1 MTCPSSSTH
10 ALDPDSCCRRGSVIS
25 HVARGFGD
33 LTLANA
39 GDFLSDNGAL
49 SRRDRQRTLRES
61 SLQSNSLPSRR
72 SLRERAAAE
81 LAGQTESEPAP
92 FVAAEPTPPR
102 RRRDA
107 RAAVRSERPTSPED
121 VPIVEETIA
130 LTPVWADPTAD
141 ASDAEPIALPEPA
154 EDDSAAGQ
162 PVPADTF
169 VPLSSVADSSTIAAS
184 FIAPPSSFHRPR
196 FAPSPEGSAPVP
208 AARANTQAATPRPSR
223 WRSLRSPAII
233 ALAIPALLGT
243 VALPAYAFSPG
254 TGSDAIADANAAL
267 TVETSAVQSL
277 TVSDDVTLEEIE
289 RDGYTATSAEELEQT
304 YAAAGYIYDSA
315 AALAGYLAP
324 SSSGWWR
331 PLPGEITSKYGPR
344 GLICNGAGCSSS
356 FHEGMDFGGACGTP
370 IKATA
375 AGTVSFTGNAGAFGN
390 RVIIDHGDGLQTIYG
405 HLLGG
410 SYTVAVGDVIEGG
423 TVIAEVGATGV
434 VSGCHLDLKVSVDGE
449 HTNPA
454 PFLREHGDTV

>member
-1 MTCPSSSTH
+1 MS
-10 ALDPDSCCRRGSVIS
+10 LW
-25 HVARGFGD
+25 GFGERI
-33 LTLANA
+33 LANA
-39 GDFLSDNGAL
+39 GDPLSENGQL
-49 SRRDRQRTLRES
+49 TRRDRQRNIRETN
-61 SLQSNSLPSRR
+61 LKANALPSRR

-81 LAGQTESEPAP
+81 
-92 FVAAEPTPPR
+92 AATQRTAQPTDELVTSAAVEPTPPR

-107 RAAVRSERPTSPED
+107 RAAVQAERSIVPED
-121 VPIVEETIA
+121 VPIVEEAIA
-130 LTPVWADPTAD
+130 LAPVWADPTTVPSVTDAVDAPEISTDDTAVD
-141 ASDAEPIALPEPA
+141 AS
-154 EDDSAAGQ
+154 
-162 PVPADTF
+162 VPAGAAT
-169 VPLSSVADSSTIAAS
+169 PLSCTSDSSSIAAA
-184 FIAPPSSFHRPR
+184 FIAPPSAFHRPR
-196 FAPSPEGSAPVP
+196 FATAVENSAPVP
-208 AARANTQAATPRPSR
+208 AAKASVHAAAPRTAR

-254 TGSDAIADANAAL
+254 DGSTTSITDANAAL
-267 TVETSAVQSL
+267 TDETLATQSL
-277 TVSDDVTLEEIE
+277 TVGDDVTLAQVE

-315 AALAGYLAP
+315 SALAGYLAP

-344 GLICNGAGCSSS
+344 GLICNGVGCSNS

-370 IKATA
+370 IKAAA

-390 RVIIDHGDGLQTIYG
+390 RVIIDHGNGLQTIYG

-410 SYTVAVGDVIEGG
+410 SYNVSVGDMIEGG

-454 PFLREHGDTV
+454 PFLRQHGVTV